1 MTVAF
6 IPSKGRP
13 ELADRC
19 VTSILKH
26 GKARPIVVIEPS
38 QQEAYR
44 GFFDLDGN
52 YRSAMLSVLS
62 EDGRGI
68 GYARAQIVR
77 LAAANDEQTILMVD
91 DDARATS
98 PYADLVD
105 SARADSVVGVGAWAS
120 IYGLYLGRDV
130 RLAAQEERGLILGT
144 NGMGGQFM
152 ALNVANVLKVGNFP
166 EWADVSLEDHELI
179 RQTIWH
185 GYRWYVH
192 PDSQYSCGTRW
203 QPGGLATF
211 HDREERAR
219 DCWWKSHKIWPDYV
233 SDPETKQKYRCSW
246 KKLIA
251 ASQARLGRVS

>member
-1 MTVAF
+1 MTIAF

-44 GFFDLDGN
+44 DLDGN
-52 YRSAMLSVLS
+52 YRSFMLSVLP

-77 LAAANDEQTILMVD
+77 MAAANDEQTILMVD

-105 SARADSVVGVGAWAS
+105 SARPDHVVGVGAWAS
-120 IYGLYLGRDV
+120 IYGLYLGSDV
-130 RLAAQEERGLILGT
+130 RADAQRDEGVIIGK

-152 ALNVANVLKVGNFP
+152 ALNVANVMKVGNFP

-185 GYRWYVH
+185 GYRWYIH
-192 PDSQYSCGTRW
+192 PDSQYSCGKRW

-211 HDREERAR
+211 VDREDRAKQ
-219 DCWWKSHKIWPDYV
+219 CWQKAHQAWPDFV
-233 SDPETKQKYRCSW
+233 SNPETAAKYRCSW
-246 KKLIA
+246 KKLIV
-251 ASQARLGRVS
+251 ASQARLGRVG